1 MIDPRGA
8 VVGKRLG
15 GVGRIVA
22 LCSAKGG
29 VGKTF
34 CTSAAGIA
42 LASSGRR
49 VGILDLDLQ
58 GASVHVFLG
67 VKPRFPAEHEG
78 ILPLAVQENLWLM
91 GAAAFTGEKPLPL
104 RGSSVTDAM
113 LELLAVT
120 RWGSLDYLL
129 VDMPPGIGE
138 EILDLARLIPR
149 LDALVVSTPA
159 LVAVTVVERLLALL
173 ARMNVSVPGLVAN
186 MTRGDARPVRD
197 LAKRAGV
204 PFAGEI
210 PWEQGI
216 EAAVGRPGKLLAS
229 PATTAVL
236 AALRA
241 SGLVEGEKKNEPV

>member
-1 MIDPRGA
+1 MIDPRGS
-8 VVGKRLG
+8 VVEKRLR

-34 CTSAAGIA
+34 CTAAAGVG
-42 LASSGRR
+42 LAAAGRR

-67 VKPRFPAEHEG
+67 LKPSFPEENEG
-78 ILPLAVQENLWLM
+78 ILPLPVRAGLCLM
-91 GAAAFTGEKPLPL
+91 SAAAFTGERPLPL

-120 RWGSLDYLL
+120 KWGELDFLL

-149 LDALVVSTPA
+149 LDAMVVSSPSR
-159 LVAVTVVERLLALL
+159 VSVTVVERLLTVLRA
-173 ARMNVSVPGLVAN
+173 MKVNVPGLVAN
-186 MTRGDARPVRD
+186 MARGDGNVVRD
-197 LAKRAGV
+197 LARRAAV
-204 PFAGEI
+204 PFLGEV
-210 PWEQGI
+210 PWVEDL
-216 EAAVGRPGKLLAS
+216 ESAVGHIGALQAS

-236 AALRA
+236 AAFRTA
-241 SGLVEGEKKNEPV
+241 GLT